1 MQVFDL
7 TFDVSVQS
15 YLVALTRG
23 ACVYTV
29 PYGQV
34 KYLYAASLIQ
44 EQGIP
49 FAVKLKKIP
58 TDDEAIAAMRKLS
71 EISQANGNSKMSLD
85 EVNAEIA
92 AARAGR

>member
-1 MQVFDL
+1 MANSLVQFRIDDSLRRQANELCEKLGLDL
-7 TFDVSVQS
+7 ST
-15 YLVALTRG
+15 YLRMSLA
-23 ACVYTV
+23 
-29 PYGQV
+29 
-34 KYLYAASLIQ
+34 KLIQ

-92 AARAGR
+92 AARTGR